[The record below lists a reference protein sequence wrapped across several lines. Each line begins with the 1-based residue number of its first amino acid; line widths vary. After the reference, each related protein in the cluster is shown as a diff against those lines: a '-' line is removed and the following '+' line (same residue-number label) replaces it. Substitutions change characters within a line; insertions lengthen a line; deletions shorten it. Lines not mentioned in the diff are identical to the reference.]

1 MANRRTTNLWDLCHS
16 KPIIKMIDRARCAN
30 LPGLNNYIEH
40 NDLRGI
46 VSKADISKGGLYVNF
61 ETNYGLMHISFHSKP
76 GGKSQTHIK
85 FNEWSQDKN
94 VDVNIKITDNI
105 ISLNYDEQKLIK
117 LLRDEGIINYLQQ
130 KELNKYCLE
139 HSEEQNFITC
149 LENNVKTHIRLMINS
164 VAHMLTFIINENP
177 EIQVHN
183 SYGRSQSNEEK
194 SSSIYIDFKE
204 VDRKKEDI
212 EDTKE
217 EYIKDSKDY
226 KQKYLKYKQK
236 YIELKK
242 ILILNNNLAH

>member
-16 KPIIKMIDRARCAN
+16 KPIIKMIDHARCAN

-94 VDVNIKITDNI
+94 VDINIKITDNI
-105 ISLNYDEQKLIK
+105 ISLNYDEQKLK
-117 LLRDEGIINYLQQ
+117 QLLQNEGIINHLQQ
-130 KELNKYCLE
+130 KGLTNCLQQSEKQIFINCLE
-139 HSEEQNFITC
+139 KSIM
-149 LENNVKTHIRLMINS
+149 VHIRLMIDALAN
-164 VAHMLTFIINENP
+164 MLTFIIKENP
-177 EIQVHN
+177 EIQIHN

-194 SSSIYIDFKE
+194 SSSIYSDFKE
-204 VDRKKEDI
+204 EDRKKEDI
-212 EDTKE
+212 KDRKE
-217 EYIKDSKDY
+217 EDIKDSKDY

-236 YIELKK
+236 YIKLKK
-242 ILILNNNLAH
+242 LLKIY